1 MKTAILETVQKKQL
15 ILFLSYFSGL
25 LKRKAR
31 QFRFFY
37 WPFNFCPHSLHYVS
51 RWENHLGHS
60 CSLLRVRGG
69 GGGLPEHFRM
79 EYTMVL
85 PTSSFITIFL
95 VSPFGRGFCFNFLD
109 PGIQPRSRK
118 KKSYLGICHTTHIYS
133 SIQWM
138 SPSHPLHKKV
148 LSWDSFPLICV
159 IENHSPG
166 KTYPMFPPEVKTSCF
181 QGL

>member
-1 MKTAILETVQKKQL
+1 MKAAILETVQKKQL
-15 ILFLSYFSGL
+15 ILFLSYFSRL

-37 WPFNFCPHSLHYVS
+37 WPFHFCPHSLHYVS

-79 EYTMVL
+79 EYTIVL

-109 PGIQPRSRK
+109 PCIQPRSRK
-118 KKSYLGICHTTHIYS
+118 KNHILVLATPLTFTALL
-133 SIQWM
+133 WM

-148 LSWDSFPLICV
+148 LSWDLFPLICV

-166 KTYPMFPPEVKTSCF
+166 
-181 QGL
+181 L

>member
-1 MKTAILETVQKKQL
+1 MKAAILETVQKKQL
-15 ILFLSYFSGL
+15 ILFLSYFSRL

-37 WPFNFCPHSLHYVS
+37 WPFNFCAHSLHYVS
-51 RWENHLGHS
+51 RRENHLGHS
-60 CSLLRVRGG
+60 CSLLRVRAGG
-69 GGGLPEHFRM
+69 AAGAFPYGIHYRVAYLIFYYNFFGLSIWKRILLQFP
-79 EYTMVL
+79 V
-85 PTSSFITIFL
+85 
-95 VSPFGRGFCFNFLD
+95 D
-109 PGIQPRSRK
+109 PGIQPRIRK
-118 KKSYLGICHTTHIYS
+118 KNHILVLATPLTFTALL
-133 SIQWM
+133 WM
-138 SPSHPLHKKV
+138 PPSHPLHKKV

>member
-1 MKTAILETVQKKQL
+1 MKAAILETVQKKQL
-15 ILFLSYFSGL
+15 ILFLSYFSRL

-118 KKSYLGICHTTHIYS
+118 KNHILVFATPLTFTALFSGCHRLIHSTKKSFLETRF
-133 SIQWM
+133 
-138 SPSHPLHKKV
+138 L
-148 LSWDSFPLICV
+148 
-159 IENHSPG
+159 
-166 KTYPMFPPEVKTSCF
+166 
-181 QGL
+181 